1 MAKKTKPFFESQKHP
16 GLVMNRF
23 GVVMALRSNPM
34 ADSELWCGVDWEHV
48 PLKTGR
54 ESYDLAMAV
63 QEECWESGYT
73 YRHVKGERVYSKPA
87 KVTA

>member
-34 ADSELWCGVDWEHV
+34 ADSELWCGVDWY
-48 PLKTGR
+48 T
-54 ESYDLAMAV
+54 SLA
-63 QEECWESGYT
+63 
-73 YRHVKGERVYSKPA
+73 
-87 KVTA
+87 